1 MNDNAI
7 FDTGCIGAATLGE
20 KNATHIKRV
29 RQIGIYCSVKLKILV
44 FLYSCFDI
52 DMDEQTSK
60 TIPRTK
66 HTHPQ
71 MVSN

>member
-1 MNDNAI
+1 MIEYPYFNVMLNRFLQI
-7 FDTGCIGAATLGE
+7 ILQ
-20 KNATHIKRV
+20 IIV
-29 RQIGIYCSVKLKILV
+29 RPIGICRTNKLKVLV

>member
-1 MNDNAI
+1 MLKVVVVIMD
-7 FDTGCIGAATLGE
+7 F
-20 KNATHIKRV
+20 V
-29 RQIGIYCSVKLKILV
+29 SVPPIGIYCSVKLKILV

-52 DMDEQTSK
+52 NMDEQTSK